1 MEVFHRNEG
10 IFAPSVPAPTPA
22 GFRPPV
28 PPHNAHVKA
37 PKQRR
42 RDLDLEI
49 TRGKVMRKKGRR
61 DETVSQ
67 RFVAGVPAAEAA
79 PRCSRRRP
87 GTRFDSCEAPRGAG
101 IKIYLKMCVFGDWY
115 R

>member
-1 MEVFHRNEG
+1 
-10 IFAPSVPAPTPA
+10 
-22 GFRPPV
+22 
-28 PPHNAHVKA
+28 
-37 PKQRR
+37 
-42 RDLDLEI
+42 
-49 TRGKVMRKKGRR
+49 MRKKGRR

-101 IKIYLKMCVFGDWY
+101 KLGRAAKTSQVRDQRPGRGSRVQLVIFKMLFPVIQY
-115 R
+115 PLM